1 MSVVYGDNN
10 IDESCT
16 DSSNPDIIEKVVS
29 NGEHYQTDIA
39 PNIKVD
45 TIPLIDSDRI
55 RKWVQDSVKHRNKI
69 RRHKL
74 LKNAQVRLMFEYCI
88 YELQLSITVNEI
100 DGLITVN
107 SYKKVFMDIT
117 LLPKKK
123 IRHETSSK
131 LGKNKNIVFHECIK
145 LPGIKQ
151 YEMFDLALRFRL
163 FGKNKFAPREYLSE
177 CIVHLADV
185 ILMGGKLDTC
195 RKLTE
200 NI

>member
-1 MSVVYGDNN
+1 MSVVYGNNN

-29 NGEHYQTDIA
+29 NGEHYQTDIT
-39 PNIKVD
+39 PSINVD
-45 TIPLIDSDRI
+45 AIPLIDSGRI
-55 RKWVQDSVKHRNKI
+55 RKWVQDSIKHRNKI
-69 RRHKL
+69 RKHKL

-88 YELQLSITVNEI
+88 CELQLSVTVNEI

-107 SYKKVFMDIT
+107 NYKKVLMDIT
-117 LLPKKK
+117 LLPEKK

-131 LGKNKNIVFHECIK
+131 PGKNKNIVFHECIK
-145 LPGIKQ
+145 LSGVKQ
-151 YEMFDLALRFRL
+151 DEMFDLALRFRL

-185 ILMGGKLDTC
+185 ILKGGKLDTS
-195 RKLTE
+195 RKLME